1 MTHIKTIFTVMILY
15 IGFTT
20 PIFADR
26 FAGRPLLIDT
36 RIGSELSP
44 INDGIS
50 ELPVLFAND
59 TFQFEL
65 FVDGGRGG
73 RTKIFT
79 VTFDNTANN
88 FGEFFSIVK
97 MEGILPQA
105 EAPGPTS
112 VKASADFATTVPAS
126 GYFATITLRVKK
138 DLLPGQQIRFHAS
151 RTTIVDDKAG
161 TTDVLSVGSTVLTF
175 GRPDY
180 NLFLDLNTAPGNQ
193 NLTKTSGLSTQ
204 ANINIEIFA
213 ENIRFMTGF
222 ILRFQYDTTQL
233 TFNTFVPGTLLPNS
247 QTLAPLITQLDSV
260 ISEAEVTAAS
270 FSGSANLPSGLLG
283 TITFTP
289 SQTLTQTDVVMSE
302 AEIRRGG
309 TFNPFLTPLGIELS
323 RLDADFNNDGLVNF
337 YDFIL
342 FAEHFG
348 SQLGDDRYSLEFDLV
363 PDNHI
368 NFADFVLF
376 TENLSF
382 FTVTVIE

>member
-1 MTHIKTIFTVMILY
+1 MIHIKTIFTFILIY
-15 IGFTT
+15 LGLTA
-20 PIFADR
+20 PIFAER

-36 RIGSELSP
+36 RIGTELSP

-50 ELPVLFAND
+50 DLPVLFAND

-79 VTFDNTANN
+79 VTFDNTGNN

-97 MEGILPQA
+97 IEGILPQA
-105 EAPGPTS
+105 DAPEPTS
-112 VKASADFATTVPAS
+112 VKACADFATIVPAS

-138 DLLPGQQIRFHAS
+138 DLLPGQQIRFHSS

-161 TTDVLSVGSTVLTF
+161 TTDILSVGSTVLTF

-193 NLTKTSGLSTQ
+193 GLTKASGLSTQ
-204 ANINIEIFA
+204 TNISIEIFA

-222 ILRFQYDTTQL
+222 ILHFQYDTTQL
-233 TFNTFVPGTLLPNS
+233 TFNTFVPSTLLPNS
-247 QTLAPLITQLDSV
+247 QTLAPVGTLIDSV
-260 ISEAEVTAAS
+260 IAEVEVTAAS
-270 FSGSANLPSGLLG
+270 FSGSANLQSGLLG

-289 SQTLTQTDVVMSE
+289 SQTLTQTNVIMSE

-309 TFNPFLTPLGIELS
+309 TFNPFLTPLGIELVN
-323 RLDADFNNDGLVNF
+323 LDADFDNDGLINF
-337 YDFIL
+337 RDFIL

-348 SQLGDDRYSLEFDLV
+348 SQLGDERYSLEFDLV
-363 PDNHI
+363 PDNNI

-382 FTVTVIE
+382 FTVTVID

>member
-1 MTHIKTIFTVMILY
+1 MTHLKTIFTYLVIYL
-15 IGFTT
+15 GFTT
-20 PIFADR
+20 PIFAER
-26 FAGRPLLIDT
+26 FAGRPMIIDT
-36 RIGSELSP
+36 RIGTELSP

-50 ELPVLFAND
+50 DLPVLFAND

-97 MEGILPQA
+97 IDGILPQA
-105 EAPGPTS
+105 DAPGPTS
-112 VKASADFATTVPAS
+112 VKACADFAAVVPTS

-138 DLLPGQQIRFHAS
+138 DLLPGQQIRFHTS
-151 RTTIVDDKAG
+151 RTTIVDDKSG
-161 TTDVLSVGSTVLTF
+161 TTDILSVGNTILTF

-193 NLTKTSGLSTQ
+193 RLVEASGLSTQ
-204 ANINIEIFA
+204 ANIRIEIFA

-247 QTLAPLITQLDSV
+247 QTLSPVGSLIDSV
-260 ISEAEVTAAS
+260 IAEIEVTAAS
-270 FSGSANLPSGLLG
+270 FSGSANLESGLLG

-289 SQTLTQTDVVMSE
+289 SQTLTQTGVVMSE

-323 RLDADFNNDGLVNF
+323 RLDADFDNDGLVNF
-337 YDFIL
+337 RDFIL

-348 SQLGDDRYSLEFDLV
+348 SQLGDERYDPEFDLI
-363 PDNHI
+363 PDNNI